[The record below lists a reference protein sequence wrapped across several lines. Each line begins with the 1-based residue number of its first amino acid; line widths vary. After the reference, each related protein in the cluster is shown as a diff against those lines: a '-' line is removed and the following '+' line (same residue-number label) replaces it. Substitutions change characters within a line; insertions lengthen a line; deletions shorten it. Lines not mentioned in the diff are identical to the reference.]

1 VNDASSRRPDLRVEL
16 LERTTAY
23 DGYFKIIRYRLRHRL
38 FSGGMGPDLTREVFE
53 RGQAAAVLPY
63 DPVRDQVVL
72 VEQFRVGAYAAGDD
86 EPWLIEPVAGIIEP
100 DERPGDVAAREAK
113 EEAGL
118 VVTDLIPACEY
129 FVSPGGATE
138 ICKVFIGRVD
148 ATGAGGV
155 HGLADEGEDI
165 RVHVVTL
172 DEALAWHAEG
182 RLRVASTLVAVQWL
196 ALHRGEVRSRW
207 LGEASGS

>member
-1 VNDASSRRPDLRVEL
+1 VTEAGPADPRIEV

-23 DGYFKIIRYRLRHRL
+23 EGHFRIVRYRLRHRL
-38 FSGGMGPDLTREVFE
+38 FSGGTSAELRREVFE
-53 RGQAAAVLPY
+53 RGHAAAVLPY

-72 VEQFRVGAYAAGDD
+72 VEQFRIGAHGACDP

-100 DERPGDVAAREAK
+100 GERPEDVALREAG

-118 VVTDLIPACEY
+118 VVTELIPACEY
-129 FVSPGGATE
+129 YVSPGGTSE
-138 ICKVFIGRVD
+138 TCKVFIGRADV
-148 ATGAGGV
+148 AGAGGI

-165 RVHVVTL
+165 RVHVVSI
-172 DEALAWHAEG
+172 DEALAWLAAG

-196 ALHRGEVRSRW
+196 ALHRDEVRERW
-207 LGEASGS
+207 RGGPSGS